1 VVDFLIDF
9 IPGDPIMP
17 FDLTTLDE
25 PFKAL
30 AAYDWGA
37 DAAPFKTIDAAV
49 IAAHADKTL
58 RAELE
63 KRFVALLG
71 AGTSR
76 AAREYVC
83 RKLMMIGTAASVP
96 ALAALLG
103 DSDNSHMARF
113 ALERIPGPEAG
124 GALNTALATV
134 SEPLKV
140 GMISSLAARRDTA
153 CVMTLTTLLKGAPLL
168 AIPAANAL
176 GSIHSAEAVQAL
188 AAADPF
194 AGEGVG
200 EAIVNARLACAEAFL
215 AGGKR
220 ADALAIYQTLAKA
233 AAGKAD
239 AKAVELAA
247 TRGIL
252 ACADAV
258 AAAS

>member
-1 VVDFLIDF
+1 
-9 IPGDPIMP
+9 MP
-17 FDLTTLDE
+17 FDPATLDA
-25 PFKAL
+25 PFEAL

-37 DAAPFKTIDAAV
+37 DSAFFKTIDAAV
-49 IAAHADKTL
+49 IAAHADPAL
-58 RAELE
+58 RKGLE
-63 KRFVALLG
+63 SRFSGLLSG
-71 AGTSR
+71 GSSR
-76 AAREYVC
+76 AAKEYVC

-103 DSDNSHMARF
+103 DADHSHMARF
-113 ALERIPGPEAG
+113 ALERIADPEAG
-124 GALNTALATV
+124 VALNKALGMV
-134 SEPLKV
+134 SDTLKV

-153 CVMTLTTLLKGAPLL
+153 CVTVLTTLLKGSPML

-176 GSIHSAEAVQAL
+176 GTIQSAEANQAL

-194 AGEGVG
+194 AAEGVG
-200 EAIVNARLACAEAFL
+200 EAIVNARLACAEGLL

-220 ADALAIYQTLAKA
+220 ADALAIYQGLVKA
-233 AAGKAD
+233 AAGKPD
-239 AKAVELAA
+239 AKAIDLAA

>member
-1 VVDFLIDF
+1 
-9 IPGDPIMP
+9 MP

-49 IAAHADKTL
+49 IAAHADKGL

-63 KRFVALLG
+63 KRFAGLLG

-76 AAREYVC
+76 AAKEYVC

-103 DSDNSHMARF
+103 DADNSHMARF
-113 ALERIPGPEAG
+113 ALERISGPEAG
-124 GALNTALATV
+124 AALNNALGTV
-134 SEPLKV
+134 SDALRV
-140 GMISSLAARRDTA
+140 GMISSLAARRDKA
-153 CVMTLTTLLKGAPLL
+153 CVAGLTTFLKGTPLL

-176 GSIHSAEAVQAL
+176 GTIQSAEAVAAL

-200 EAIVNARLACAEAFL
+200 AAVVNARLACAEGLL
-215 AGGKR
+215 ASGKR
-220 ADALAIYQTLAKA
+220 PDALALYQGLAKA
-233 AAGKAD
+233 AAGKPD
-239 AKAVELAA
+239 AKAIELAA

-252 ACADAV
+252 ACADAI

>member
-1 VVDFLIDF
+1 
-9 IPGDPIMP
+9 MP
-17 FDLTTLDE
+17 FDPTTLDE

-49 IAAHADKTL
+49 IAAPADNAL
-58 RAELE
+58 RTELE
-63 KRFVALLG
+63 KRFAELLG
-71 AGTSR
+71 GGTSR
-76 AAREYVC
+76 AAKEYVC

-103 DSDNSHMARF
+103 DADNSHMARF
-113 ALERIPGPEAG
+113 ALERIPGSEAG
-124 GALNTALATV
+124 AALNKALGTV
-134 SEPLKV
+134 SDALKI
-140 GMISSLAARRDTA
+140 GMISSLACRRDLA
-153 CVMTLTTLLKGAPLL
+153 CVPVLTTLLKGQPLL

-176 GSIHSAEAVQAL
+176 GTIHSAEAIHAL

-194 AGEGVG
+194 AAEGVG
-200 EAIVNARLACAEAFL
+200 EAVVNARLACAESLL
-215 AGGKR
+215 AAGKR
-220 ADALAIYQTLAKA
+220 ADALAIYQGLAKA
-233 AAGKAD
+233 AAGKPD
-239 AKAVELAA
+239 AKAIELAA

>member
-1 VVDFLIDF
+1 
-9 IPGDPIMP
+9 MP

-25 PFKAL
+25 PLKTL

-37 DAAPFKTIDAAV
+37 DAAPFKAIDAAV
-49 IAAHADKTL
+49 IAAHADKAL

-63 KRFVALLG
+63 KRFTDLLG
-71 AGTSR
+71 GGTTR
-76 AAREYVC
+76 AAKEYVC
-83 RKLMMIGTAASVP
+83 RKLMMIGTATSVP

-113 ALERIPGPEAG
+113 ALERIPVPEAG
-124 GALNTALATV
+124 NALNKALATV

-140 GMISSLAARRDTA
+140 GMISSLAARRDPA
-153 CVMTLTTLLKGAPLL
+153 CVTALTALLKGSPLL

-188 AAADPF
+188 AAADPL

-220 ADALAIYQTLAKA
+220 TDALAIYQALAKA
-233 AAGKAD
+233 ASGKPD

-252 ACADAV
+252 TSADAV

>member
-1 VVDFLIDF
+1 MSF
-9 IPGDPIMP
+9 DP
-17 FDLTTLDE
+17 TTLDE

-30 AAYDWGA
+30 AAYDWAA

-49 IAAHADKTL
+49 IAAQADKSL

-63 KRFVALLG
+63 KRFTGLLG

-76 AAREYVC
+76 AAKEYVC

-124 GALNTALATV
+124 SALNSALGSVGDA
-134 SEPLKV
+134 LKV
-140 GMISSLAARRDTA
+140 GMISSLASRRDTA
-153 CVMTLTTLLKGAPLL
+153 CVPTLATLLKGSPPV

-176 GSIHSAEAVQAL
+176 GSIRSAEAIQAL
-188 AAADPF
+188 SSADPF
-194 AGEGVG
+194 ATEGVG
-200 EAIVNARLACAEAFL
+200 EAVVNARLACAEALL

-220 ADALAIYQTLAKA
+220 TDALAMYQALAKA

-239 AKAVELAA
+239 AKSVELAA

-252 ACADAV
+252 ACADVV

>member
-1 VVDFLIDF
+1 VVDFVIDS
-9 IPGDPIMP
+9 IPGDPLMP

-76 AAREYVC
+76 AAKEYVC

-124 GALNTALATV
+124 AALNTALATMG
-134 SEPLKV
+134 EQLKV
-140 GMISSLAARRDTA
+140 GMISS
-153 CVMTLTTLLKGAPLL
+153 
-168 AIPAANAL
+168 
-176 GSIHSAEAVQAL
+176 
-188 AAADPF
+188 ADPF
-194 AGEGVG
+194 AAEGVG

-220 ADALAIYQTLAKA
+220 ADALAIYQALAKA
-233 AAGKAD
+233 AASKAD